1 MTDSPAPTAQT
12 NNTQT
17 DSTQTNSTQ
26 TNSTDATGKTL
37 LQLTGIKKSYDQT
50 EVLKDITL
58 DIKHGEFLTLLGP
71 SGCGKTTLLRLIA
84 GFEQPSVG
92 KIQLDGMQMAGLP
105 ADKRP
110 VNTVFQQY
118 ALFPH
123 MTVAQNVA
131 YGLKIKKVPKA
142 EIQTRVREMLAMV
155 QMEHLANRR
164 PQDLSGGQQQRV
176 AIARAVINRPK
187 LLLLDEPLSAL
198 DHKLR
203 LQMQSELKRLQRE
216 VGITFVFV
224 THDQEEALSMS
235 DRIAVM
241 KDGRLQQI
249 GTPIQIYETPA
260 NLFTAKFIGEANLF
274 EAKVH
279 GVYPDQPDRNGQI
292 TNGRIEVEVCEAQDH
307 TTDAPHLRN
316 LRRPDFAN
324 AVQVGDKV
332 NLLLRP
338 EDLRIYDPK
347 DETHTGLLGRVI
359 ESNYKGSTLDSIIEL
374 ENGHIIKASEFF
386 DEEDPSFD
394 YKMHEAVKVSW
405 VDGWEW
411 LLPNDTSTSDGTA
424 DDAAFNHAAA
434 EVVSA
439 DTMRGPNAMQKD
451 MD

>member
-1 MTDSPAPTAQT
+1 MTETNVNLQTAPLSP
-12 NNTQT
+12 
-17 DSTQTNSTQ
+17 NS
-26 TNSTDATGKTL
+26 DKAL
-37 LQLTGIKKSYDQT
+37 LQLTGLQKIYDQT
-50 EVLKDITL
+50 EVLKDINL
-58 DIKHGEFLTLLGP
+58 DIQHGEFITLLGP

-84 GFEQPSVG
+84 GFEQPNAG
-92 KIQLDGMQMAGLP
+92 AIYLDGVQMAGLP

-131 YGLKIKKVPKA
+131 YGLKLKKVPKD

-155 QMEHLANRR
+155 QLEHLANRK

-216 VGITFVFV
+216 LGITFVFV

-241 KDGRLQQI
+241 KDGRFQQI
-249 GTPIQIYETPA
+249 GTPIEIYETPA
-260 NLFTAKFIGEANLF
+260 NLFTAKFIGETNLF
-274 EAKVH
+274 KAEVK
-279 GVYPDQPDRNGQI
+279 GVYPEQPDRDGRV
-292 TNGRIEVEVCEAQDH
+292 TNGRIEVEVCEAQAQEGP
-307 TTDAPHLRN
+307 TTLRN

-324 AVQVGDKV
+324 DVQVGDIV

-338 EDLRIYDPK
+338 EDLRIYDPNDK
-347 DETHTGLLGRVI
+347 EHGGLLGRVI

-374 ENGHIIKASEFF
+374 TNGHIIKASEFF
-386 DEEDPSFD
+386 DEDDPSFD
-394 YKMHEAVKVSW
+394 YKLNEGVKVSW

-411 LLPNDTSTSDGTA
+411 VLPEEDTLASSIDNGLNNSPSKL
-424 DDAAFNHAAA
+424 AA
-434 EVVSA
+434 
-439 DTMRGPNAMQKD
+439 QKD
-451 MD
+451 IS

>member
-1 MTDSPAPTAQT
+1 MTDSPAPLQT
-12 NNTQT
+12 PSETSKITNTHT
-17 DSTQTNSTQ
+17 VPD
-26 TNSTDATGKTL
+26 DVL
-37 LQLTGIKKSYDQT
+37 LQITHLKKTYDDT
-50 EVLKDITL
+50 IVLSDINL
-58 DIKHGEFLTLLGP
+58 NIKHGEFLTLLGP

-84 GFEQPSVG
+84 GFEQPTAG
-92 KIQLDGMQMAGLP
+92 AIYLDGVQMAGLS

-131 YGLKIKKVPKA
+131 YGLKLKKVPKD

-155 QMEHLANRR
+155 QLEHLANRR

-198 DHKLR
+198 DYKLR

-216 VGITFVFV
+216 LGITFVFV

-241 KDGRLQQI
+241 KDGKFQQI
-249 GTPIQIYETPA
+249 GTPIEIYENPA
-260 NLFTAKFIGEANLF
+260 NLFTAKFIGETNLF
-274 EAKVH
+274 KAEVK
-279 GVYPDQPDRNGQI
+279 GIYLDQPDRDGKV
-292 TNGRIEVEVCEAQDH
+292 TNGRIEVAVCEAQE
-307 TTDAPHLRN
+307 TQASGTPAILRN
-316 LRRPDFAN
+316 LRRPKFDK
-324 AVQVGDKV
+324 AVQVGDIV

-338 EDLRIYDPK
+338 EDLRIYDVN
-347 DETHTGLLGRVI
+347 DSTRTGLIGRVI
-359 ESNYKGSTLDSIIEL
+359 ESNYKGSTLDSIIKL
-374 ENGHIIKASEFF
+374 DNGHIIKASEFF

-394 YKMHEAVKVSW
+394 YKINEPVKVTW

-411 LLPNDTSTSDGTA
+411 VLPNEESLA
-424 DDAAFNHAAA
+424 QH
-434 EVVSA
+434 
-439 DTMRGPNAMQKD
+439 KD
-451 MD
+451 SF

>member
-1 MTDSPAPTAQT
+1 MTESSLY
-12 NNTQT
+12 TQT
-17 DSTQTNSTQ
+17 IPASPNAD
-26 TNSTDATGKTL
+26 KVL
-37 LQLTGIKKSYDQT
+37 LQLTGLKKTYDQT
-50 EVLKDITL
+50 EVLKDINL
-58 DIKHGEFLTLLGP
+58 DIKHGEFITLLGP

-84 GFEQPSVG
+84 GFEQPNAG
-92 KIQLDGMQMAGLP
+92 AIYLDGLQMAGLP

-131 YGLKIKKVPKA
+131 YGLKLKKVPKD

-155 QMEHLANRR
+155 QLEHLANRR

-216 VGITFVFV
+216 LGITFVFV

-241 KDGRLQQI
+241 KDGKFQQI
-249 GTPIQIYETPA
+249 GTPIEIYETPA
-260 NLFTAKFIGEANLF
+260 NLFTAKFIGETNLF
-274 EAKVH
+274 KAEVK
-279 GVYPDQPDRNGQI
+279 GVYPEQPDRDGQV
-292 TNGRIEVEVCEAQDH
+292 TNGRIEVEVCEAQMQEGP
-307 TTDAPHLRN
+307 TTLRN
-316 LRRPDFAN
+316 LRRPNFGND
-324 AVQVGDKV
+324 VQVGDMV

-338 EDLRIYDPK
+338 EDLRIYDPNDK
-347 DETHTGLLGRVI
+347 EHGGLLGRVI

-374 ENGHIIKASEFF
+374 ANGHIIKASEFF
-386 DEEDPSFD
+386 DEDDPSFD
-394 YKMHEAVKVSW
+394 YKLNEGVKVSW

-411 LLPNDTSTSDGTA
+411 VLPEDDTLDNEM
-424 DDAAFNHAAA
+424 NHQ
-434 EVVSA
+434 SA
-439 DTMRGPNAMQKD
+439 NLAGNLSARKD
-451 MD
+451 IR

>member
-1 MTDSPAPTAQT
+1 MTNTTDMSAALFSTNDSKTT
-12 NNTQT
+12 N
-17 DSTQTNSTQ
+17 
-26 TNSTDATGKTL
+26 TL
-37 LQLTGIKKSYDQT
+37 LTLKGIKKSYDDT
-50 EVLKDITL
+50 EVLTDINL
-58 DIKHGEFLTLLGP
+58 NIKHGEFLTLLGP

-84 GFEQPSVG
+84 GFEQPTAG
-92 KIQLDGMQMAGLP
+92 AIELDGVQMAGLS

-131 YGLKIKKVPKA
+131 YGLKIKKVAKA
-142 EIQTRVREMLAMV
+142 EIQTRVREILAMV
-155 QMEHLANRR
+155 QMEPFANRR

-216 VGITFVFV
+216 LGITFVFV

-241 KDGRLQQI
+241 KDGKFQQI
-249 GTPIQIYETPA
+249 GTPIEIYETPA

-274 EAKVH
+274 KAEVK
-279 GVYPDQPDRNGQI
+279 GVYPEQPDRDGQI
-292 TNGRIEVEVCEAQDH
+292 TNGRIEVEVCEAQAQDGP
-307 TTDAPHLRN
+307 TTLRN

-324 AVQVGDKV
+324 AVQVGDIV

-338 EDLRIYDPK
+338 EDLRIYDPA
-347 DETHTGLLGRVI
+347 DDNNAGLLGKVI

-374 ENGHIIKASEFF
+374 QDGHIIKASEFF
-386 DEEDPSFD
+386 DEDDPSFD
-394 YKMHEAVKVSW
+394 YKINEAVKVSW

-411 LLPNDTSTSDGTA
+411 VLPDDSSTANSNADETINATLNDVKFDHDLA
-424 DDAAFNHAAA
+424 EDLRIDAKN
-434 EVVSA
+434 
-439 DTMRGPNAMQKD
+439 TTQKEIK
-451 MD
+451 

>member
-1 MTDSPAPTAQT
+1 MTESNLSTPNIPASAHADTV
-12 NNTQT
+12 
-17 DSTQTNSTQ
+17 
-26 TNSTDATGKTL
+26 L
-37 LQLTGIKKSYDQT
+37 LQLTGLKKTYDQT
-50 EVLKDITL
+50 DVLKDINL
-58 DIKHGEFLTLLGP
+58 DIKHGEFITLLGP

-84 GFEQPSVG
+84 GFEQPNAG
-92 KIQLDGMQMAGLP
+92 AIYLDGIQMAGLP

-131 YGLKIKKVPKA
+131 YGLKLKKVPKD
-142 EIQTRVREMLAMV
+142 EMQTRVSEMLAMV
-155 QMEHLANRR
+155 QLEHLANRR

-216 VGITFVFV
+216 LGITFVFV

-241 KDGRLQQI
+241 KDGKFQQI
-249 GTPIQIYETPA
+249 GTPIEIYETPA
-260 NLFTAKFIGEANLF
+260 NLFTAKFIGETNLF
-274 EAKVH
+274 KAEVK
-279 GVYPDQPDRNGQI
+279 GVYPEQPDRDGQV
-292 TNGRIEVEVCEAQDH
+292 TNGRIEVEVCEAQAQDGP
-307 TTDAPHLRN
+307 TPVRN

-324 AVQVGDKV
+324 DVQVGDIV

-338 EDLRIYDPK
+338 EDLRIYDPSDK
-347 DETHTGLLGRVI
+347 EHSGLLGHVI

-374 ENGHIIKASEFF
+374 DNGHIIKASEFF
-386 DEEDPSFD
+386 DEDDPSFD
-394 YKMHEAVKVSW
+394 YKLNEGVKVSW

-411 LLPNDTSTSDGTA
+411 VLPDDDTLD
-424 DDAAFNHAAA
+424 N
-434 EVVSA
+434 EVKHQSANLSGDVSG
-439 DTMRGPNAMQKD
+439 RKD
-451 MD
+451 VS

>member
-1 MTDSPAPTAQT
+1 MTDLSQ
-12 NNTQT
+12 NTHNTSALPHDDQV
-17 DSTQTNSTQ
+17 
-26 TNSTDATGKTL
+26 L
-37 LQLTGIKKSYDQT
+37 LQLTGLKKTYDQT
-50 EVLKDITL
+50 EVLKDINL

-84 GFEQPSVG
+84 GFEQPNAG
-92 KIQLDGMQMAGLP
+92 AIYLDGVQMAGLS

-123 MTVAQNVA
+123 MSVAQNVA
-131 YGLKIKKVPKA
+131 YGLKLKKVPKD
-142 EIQTRVREMLAMV
+142 EIQRRVSEMLAMV
-155 QMEHLANRR
+155 QLEHLANRK

-216 VGITFVFV
+216 LGITFVFV

-241 KDGRLQQI
+241 KDGTFQQI
-249 GTPIQIYETPA
+249 GTPIEIYETPA
-260 NLFTAKFIGEANLF
+260 NLFTAKFIGETNLF
-274 EAKVH
+274 RAEVKGVH
-279 GVYPDQPDRNGQI
+279 PDQPDRDGKV
-292 TNGRIEVEVCEAQDH
+292 TNGRIEVEVCEAQAQKGP
-307 TTDAPHLRN
+307 TTLRN
-316 LRRPDFAN
+316 LRRPNFAN
-324 AVQVGDKV
+324 DVQVGDIV

-347 DETHTGLLGRVI
+347 DNEHSGLLGRVI

-374 ENGHIIKASEFF
+374 ANGHIIKASEFF
-386 DEEDPSFD
+386 DEDDPSFD
-394 YKMHEAVKVSW
+394 YKLNEGVKVSW

-411 LLPNDTSTSDGTA
+411 VLPEDPDTVPDTTA
-424 DDAAFNHAAA
+424 
-434 EVVSA
+434 
-439 DTMRGPNAMQKD
+439 QKD
-451 MD
+451 GS

>member
-1 MTDSPAPTAQT
+1 MTDSPVTTPATY
-12 NNTQT
+12 
-17 DSTQTNSTQ
+17 
-26 TNSTDATGKTL
+26 STDPASKVPTDVL
-37 LQLTGIKKSYDQT
+37 LQLTGLKKAYDHT
-50 EVLKDITL
+50 EVLKDINL

-84 GFEQPSVG
+84 GFEQPNAGS
-92 KIQLDGMQMAGLP
+92 IYLDGVQMAGLP

-131 YGLKIKKVPKA
+131 YGLKIKKVPKD
-142 EIQTRVREMLAMV
+142 EIQTRVRDMLVMV
-155 QMEHLANRR
+155 QLEHLANRK

-216 VGITFVFV
+216 LGITFVFV

-241 KDGRLQQI
+241 KEGTFQQI
-249 GTPIQIYETPA
+249 GSPIQIYETPA

-274 EAKVH
+274 KAEVK
-279 GVYPDQPDRNGQI
+279 GVYPDQPDRDGQI
-292 TNGRIEVEVCEAQDH
+292 NNGRIEVEVCEAQAQEGP
-307 TTDAPHLRN
+307 TTLRN

-324 AVQVGDKV
+324 EVHVGDIV

-338 EDLRIYDPK
+338 EDLRIYESD
-347 DETHTGLLGRVI
+347 DDTHGGLLGRVI

-374 ENGHIIKASEFF
+374 HNGHIIKASEFF
-386 DEEDPSFD
+386 DEDDPSFD
-394 YKMHEAVKVSW
+394 YKLNEAVKVSW

-411 LLPNDTSTSDGTA
+411 VLPEDPSINSEANNTA
-424 DDAAFNHAAA
+424 ASITA
-434 EVVSA
+434 
-439 DTMRGPNAMQKD
+439 QKD
-451 MD
+451 GS

>member
-1 MTDSPAPTAQT
+1 MTETNVNLQTAPLSP
-12 NNTQT
+12 
-17 DSTQTNSTQ
+17 NS
-26 TNSTDATGKTL
+26 DKAL
-37 LQLTGIKKSYDQT
+37 LQLTGLQKIYDQT
-50 EVLKDITL
+50 EVLKDINL
-58 DIKHGEFLTLLGP
+58 DIQHGEFITLLGP

-84 GFEQPSVG
+84 GFEQPNAG
-92 KIQLDGMQMAGLP
+92 AIYLDGMQMAGLP

-131 YGLKIKKVPKA
+131 YGLKLKKVPKD

-155 QMEHLANRR
+155 QLEHLANRR

-216 VGITFVFV
+216 LGITFVFV

-241 KDGRLQQI
+241 KDGRFQQI
-249 GTPIQIYETPA
+249 GTPIEIYETPA
-260 NLFTAKFIGEANLF
+260 NLFTAKFIGETNLF
-274 EAKVH
+274 KAEVK
-279 GVYPDQPDRNGQI
+279 GVYPEQADRDGRV
-292 TNGRIEVEVCEAQDH
+292 TNGRIEVEVCEAQAQEGPI
-307 TTDAPHLRN
+307 TLRN
-316 LRRPDFAN
+316 LRRPNFAN
-324 AVQVGDKV
+324 DVQVGDIV

-338 EDLRIYDPK
+338 EDLRIYDPNDK
-347 DETHTGLLGRVI
+347 EHGGLLGRVI

-374 ENGHIIKASEFF
+374 TNGHIIKASEFF
-386 DEEDPSFD
+386 DEDDPSFD
-394 YKMHEAVKVSW
+394 YKLNEGVKVSW

-411 LLPNDTSTSDGTA
+411 VLPEEQDDTLASSIDNGLNTSPSKLA
-424 DDAAFNHAAA
+424 D
-434 EVVSA
+434 
-439 DTMRGPNAMQKD
+439 QKD
-451 MD
+451 IS